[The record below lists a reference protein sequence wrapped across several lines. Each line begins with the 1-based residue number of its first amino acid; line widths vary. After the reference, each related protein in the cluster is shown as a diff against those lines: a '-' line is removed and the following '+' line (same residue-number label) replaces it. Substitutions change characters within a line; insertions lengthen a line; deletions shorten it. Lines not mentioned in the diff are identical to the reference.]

1 MSAVFEEVLREY
13 SRRAEAY
20 LDTIRTCLP
29 EQRSHTFLYVQLL
42 GYVCSKFMLDPGEC
56 DSETISELSAASIS
70 KVSRIPRGE
79 LAQRD
84 LSMNCAGISSVET
97 KKILLLIALQ
107 RSLGIRIDPDL
118 APVIQTVDDLADVV
132 KRAMQEWNEI

>member
-1 MSAVFEEVLREY
+1 
-13 SRRAEAY
+13 
-20 LDTIRTCLP
+20 
-29 EQRSHTFLYVQLL
+29 
-42 GYVCSKFMLDPGEC
+42 
-56 DSETISELSAASIS
+56 
-70 KVSRIPRGE
+70 
-79 LAQRD
+79 
-84 LSMNCAGISSVET
+84 MNCAGISSVET